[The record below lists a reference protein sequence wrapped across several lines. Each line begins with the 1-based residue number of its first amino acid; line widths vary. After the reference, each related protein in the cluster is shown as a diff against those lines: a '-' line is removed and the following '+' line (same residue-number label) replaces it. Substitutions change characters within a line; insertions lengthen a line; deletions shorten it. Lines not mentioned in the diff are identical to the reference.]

1 MSEVVS
7 YQLKDNIGVIS
18 VNNPPVNALAQAVRE
33 GILNA
38 INTANEDASEAI
50 LLVCEGRTFV
60 AGADITEFG
69 KPPKDPGFP
78 LVLDAIENASKP
90 VIAAIHGT
98 ALGGGF
104 ELALAC
110 HYRCALP
117 TAKVGLPEV
126 KLGLLPGAGGT
137 QRVPRLTGV
146 KAALDMI
153 TSGNPISA
161 SKALKMTLVDKI
173 IEGDNLELGGIQYAK
188 ELIGS
193 SAPLKRISDIKI
205 DPATV
210 EPGFFD
216 NARKH
221 LARRAR
227 GQIAQDRIVS
237 CIEAAVELPMGE
249 GLERERE
256 LFRELVASPESAAMR
271 HIFFSERQAAK
282 IQDLPKGAPV
292 RDIKKVAI
300 IGGGTM
306 GGGIAMCFANVGIP
320 VVMLEINDD
329 ALQRGMGIIRK
340 NYNITVLTALFF
352 GFVGAWDGA
361 GNLPFTVTFADAARL
376 VRKCV
381 EAPLENL
388 TAQNEFLLA
397 VHGGQARNI
406 VLHECFLAAQSV
418 RRHTTFGGIRA
429 VSGL

>member
-69 KPPKDPGFP
+69 KPPKEPGFP
-78 LVLDAIENASKP
+78 LVLDAIENAGKP

-173 IEGDNLELGGIQYAK
+173 IEGDNLESGGIQYAK
-188 ELIGS
+188 ELIRS
-193 SAPLKRISDIKI
+193 SVPLKRISDIKI

-216 NARKH
+216 NAR
-221 LARRAR
+221 
-227 GQIAQDRIVS
+227 
-237 CIEAAVELPMGE
+237 
-249 GLERERE
+249 
-256 LFRELVASPESAAMR
+256 
-271 HIFFSERQAAK
+271 
-282 IQDLPKGAPV
+282 
-292 RDIKKVAI
+292 
-300 IGGGTM
+300 
-306 GGGIAMCFANVGIP
+306 
-320 VVMLEINDD
+320 
-329 ALQRGMGIIRK
+329 
-340 NYNITVLTALFF
+340 
-352 GFVGAWDGA
+352 
-361 GNLPFTVTFADAARL
+361 
-376 VRKCV
+376 
-381 EAPLENL
+381 
-388 TAQNEFLLA
+388 
-397 VHGGQARNI
+397 
-406 VLHECFLAAQSV
+406 
-418 RRHTTFGGIRA
+418 
-429 VSGL
+429 

>member
-69 KPPKDPGFP
+69 KPPKEPGFP
-78 LVLDAIENASKP
+78 LVLDAIENAGKP

-173 IEGDNLELGGIQYAK
+173 IEGDNLESGGIQYAK

-193 SAPLKRISDIKI
+193 SVPLKRISDIKI

-216 NARKH
+216 NARKR

-249 GLERERE
+249 GLKRERE

-292 RDIKKVAI
+292 RDLSL
-300 IGGGTM
+300 
-306 GGGIAMCFANVGIP
+306 IP
-320 VVMLEINDD
+320 I
-329 ALQRGMGIIRK
+329 
-340 NYNITVLTALFF
+340 
-352 GFVGAWDGA
+352 
-361 GNLPFTVTFADAARL
+361 
-376 VRKCV
+376 
-381 EAPLENL
+381 
-388 TAQNEFLLA
+388 
-397 VHGGQARNI
+397 
-406 VLHECFLAAQSV
+406 
-418 RRHTTFGGIRA
+418 
-429 VSGL
+429 